1 VPDNDLV
8 VTDKDFLDEQPHD
21 TLAFRYVEA
30 GRCRAQ
36 SRKECREG
44 FGKAQVGRTVDR
56 LIEEGLQFDVGRLL
70 APPQVWHTLAQ
81 FIQ

>member
-8 VTDKDFLDEQPHD
+8 VTDKDFLDEQPHN

-44 FGKAQVGRTVDR
+44 FGKPQVGCTVD
-56 LIEEGLQFDVGRLL
+56 
-70 APPQVWHTLAQ
+70 
-81 FIQ
+81 